1 VLRRDFADRLE
12 VVPSTAG
19 LHLAGW
25 PRGEVDVPALV
36 LRAAAAGVKVEDM
49 AGYYGFGVGRPGLV
63 IGYGGIALDRIEDG
77 LRLLGEMW

>member
-1 VLRRDFADRLE
+1 
-12 VVPSTAG
+12 
-19 LHLAGW
+19 
-25 PRGEVDVPALV
+25 V